1 MSLTDEMEIMNDMD
15 GKELQLD
22 EIKAGEPC

>member
-1 MSLTDEMEIMNDMD
+1 MSLTDEMEIMNSEERN
-15 GKELQLD
+15 ELRLD